1 MMERV
6 GVLVVSYGS
15 REAAIVEALKR
26 SEEYRVDLYIVDRQ
40 RNPFNLARAKEH
52 IVVPNLDVDRIL
64 SFAER
69 FKGEID
75 FGIVGP
81 EKPIIEGVRNLVE
94 VRAGIPI
101 ICPTREFA
109 IEGSKVAQRLLFQ
122 DVVPEANPRFR
133 VFSPSDYPSVDEAK
147 RELEKWLDE
156 LDNRVAVK
164 PDAPAAGKGVG
175 VWGDHFTS
183 REQVLEHF
191 TSNYREGAV
200 IVEERLE
207 GEESS
212 FQALCD
218 GEHLIPLPETRDY
231 KRAFDGDMGPNTGG
245 MGSYKD
251 VGDCLPF
258 MTREDREREEEIVE
272 RIFRK
277 LKGRGRNPGLM
288 GMPFYV
294 AFMHTREGP
303 KILENNSRFGDP
315 EILNILPILKDD
327 FVEVCYRILEGN
339 LKDVEVEDKATVATY
354 KVPPS
359 YGGYIEI
366 YPEKVRAEEIGSPI
380 ILEEAE
386 RLESLYEGRMR
397 IYPGSVELR
406 DGRIYALRSR
416 AICVVGIGDTIEEA
430 RSISLEGIDA
440 IKGGGLW
447 NRRDIGSREHIERSV
462 AHMERLRGFR
472 PGNR

>member
-1 MMERV
+1 MDRV

-15 REAAIVEALKR
+15 RESAIVEALKR
-26 SEEYRVDLYIVDRQ
+26 SEEYDVDLYIVDRQ
-40 RNPFNLARAKEH
+40 RNPFNLARAREH
-52 IVVPNLDVDRIL
+52 VVVPDLDVGRIL

-69 FKGEID
+69 FRGEID

-81 EKPIIEGVRNLVE
+81 EKPIIEGVRDLIE
-94 VRAGIPI
+94 GRTGIPV

-109 IEGSKVAQRLLFQ
+109 IEGSKVAQRILFQ
-122 DVVPEANPRFR
+122 EVVPEANPRFK
-133 VFSPSDYPSVDEAK
+133 VFDPRDYSSIDEAR
-147 RELEKWLDE
+147 RELDRWLDE

-183 REQVLEHF
+183 REQIHEHF
-191 TSNYREGAV
+191 AVNYREGAV
-200 IVEERLE
+200 IVEEKLE

-251 VGDCLPF
+251 VGECLPF
-258 MTREDREREEEIVE
+258 MTRRDREREVEIVE
-272 RIFRK
+272 RIFRR
-277 LKGRGRNPGLM
+277 LRGRGRNPGLI

-327 FVEVCYRILEGN
+327 FVELCYRMLEGS
-339 LKDVEVEDKATVATY
+339 LKGVDVGGYATVATY

-359 YGGYIEI
+359 YGGYMEA
-366 YPEKVRAEEIGSPI
+366 YPERVRRDEVGTPI
-380 ILEEAE
+380 ELNEAE
-386 RLESLYEGRMR
+386 RLASLHGGRMR

-406 DGRIYALRSR
+406 DGKIYALRSR
-416 AICVVGIGDTIEEA
+416 AICVVGIGDSIEEA
-430 RSISLEGIDA
+430 RSISLEGIEA
-440 IKGGGLW
+440 IRGGGLW
-447 NRRDIGSREHIERSV
+447 NRTDIASREHIGRSI
-462 AHMERLRGFR
+462 AHMEMLRGR
-472 PGNR
+472 